1 MSNRKVSG
9 VPLSNIPLNS
19 KNEFYVAANSIHWQT
34 ICNSNIFS
42 TSYSPLQPIRRMV
55 GLYILSLKLK
65 ISGQELLNQW
75 LENPYYQYFTGESL
89 FHWELP
95 LSEEEFSL
103 FQSQLNEEFIKEIN
117 SYSFLIKLN
126 KIN

>member
-9 VPLSNIPLNS
+9 VPLNNIPLNS
-19 KNEFYVAANSIHWQT
+19 KNEFYVAANT
-34 ICNSNIFS
+34 IDWKKICDSNMFS

-55 GLYILSLKLK
+55 GLYILSVKLK

-75 LENPYYQYFTGESL
+75 LQIPYYQYFTGESL

-95 LSEEEFSL
+95 LSAEEFLL
-103 FQSQLNEEFIKEIN
+103 FQSQLNESFINEIN
-117 SYSFLIKLN
+117 SALFWSN
-126 KIN
+126 EN